1 MMHSSVVMAGLVP
14 AIHVF
19 LDKAQQDVDARHKA
33 GHDNGEAGANEA
45 NEAHYYSNCFLRQA
59 SAALRPSLAL
69 IASNSR
75 PTSVVAA

>member
-1 MMHSSVVMAGLVP
+1 MLGGVVMAGLVP

-19 LDKAQQDVDARHKA
+19 LDKLKQDVDARHKA
-33 GHDNGEAGANEA
+33 GHDNREAGAHEA
-45 NEAHYYSNCFLRQA
+45 NDVLYSSNCCLRQA
-59 SAALRPSLAL
+59 SAALRPSRAL